1 MKKLLPIL
9 ILCGIFAVAIPVLA
23 ETKTIIIDPPLKH
36 NTIVEILGAITSLL
50 VIIAISLGVIMIIW
64 AGIQYMTAG
73 GSEEKIAKAKKTILY
88 TIIGVAIV
96 LAADFII
103 DIIKDVVGVI
113 D

>member
-23 ETKTIIIDPPLKH
+23 DVTIPNPLKH